1 MDSRQHSNR
10 DFSIENF
17 YIKNLNT
24 KDLADK
30 GRHST
35 DDTGSVGKRSTPVQH
50 ASAGSKAQEPG
61 VMTGQRLLQWMKA
74 LDQPR
79 PAGSSVER
87 KAASYIAKTI
97 RAAGGEPE
105 TESFPIWLCKQA
117 AALTVSGSNSETSV
131 LHIPVLAYDRPVRQS
146 GHPDMSLDT
155 YACADQA
162 APQRQADASV
172 GQAAE
177 WAKTDDPVWNEEPE
191 RLEAAGPLLYVED
204 GGPHALS
211 MAEGC
216 IVMLNETVSSDLYRK
231 LSEAGAVAYL
241 TITGTPIDAGQ
252 DRLPARRRI
261 SRGEERTI
269 PGATIHCQDASM
281 LIEKMAADETQ
292 KLLPFPGS
300 GRNTRAR
307 LTVDSSIVRKTS
319 QNVCVSV
326 SGKTDRRDY
335 VLLTAH
341 YDSVPE
347 GPGAYDNLAACSVLV
362 ELYRRLRLHPAD
374 REVRF
379 AWLGAEEQGML
390 GSYAYVRCHESELD
404 ACLADINIDL
414 SGQAIGSDV
423 IGVTGSDSFASEIR
437 DFLEE
442 YGSDAEVRQS
452 IWSGDANTFAWK
464 GVPALTYDRDGFG
477 MHTCHDEQRF
487 LSAWEL
493 GRETDLIEAMVR
505 RLADR
510 EAFASERKLPGEM
523 EQELQKLFAEY

>member
-1 MDSRQHSNR
+1 MDRR
-10 DFSIENF
+10 
-17 YIKNLNT
+17 
-24 KDLADK
+24 KD
-30 GRHST
+30 
-35 DDTGSVGKRSTPVQH
+35 
-50 ASAGSKAQEPG
+50 QESG
-61 VMTGQRLLQWMKA
+61 GTTGQRLLQWMKA
-74 LDQPR
+74 LDEPR
-79 PAGSSVER
+79 PAGSGAER
-87 KAASYIAKTI
+87 EAAMYIAKTI
-97 RAAGGEPE
+97 RMAGGEPE
-105 TESFPIWLCKQA
+105 TESFPIWLCEQT
-117 AALTVSGSNSETSV
+117 AALTVSGSDSKASV
-131 LHIPVLAYDRPVRQS
+131 LHIPVRAYDRPVRQS
-146 GHPDMSLDT
+146 DYSDLSLD
-155 YACADQA
+155 
-162 APQRQADASV
+162 
-172 GQAAE
+172 G
-177 WAKTDDPVWNEEPE
+177 PVWNEEPE
-191 RLEAAGPLLYVED
+191 QLEAGGPLVYVED

-241 TITGTPIDAGQ
+241 TITGAPIDAGQ

-326 SGKTDRRDY
+326 SGKTDRMGY

-362 ELYRRLRLHPAD
+362 ELYRRFRLHPAD

-390 GSYAYVRCHESELD
+390 GSYAYVRRHESELD

-437 DFLEE
+437 EFLEE

-505 RLADR
+505 RLACR

>member
-17 YIKNLNT
+17 DIKNLNT

-191 RLEAAGPLLYVED
+191 RLEAAGPLLYAED

-231 LSEAGAVAYL
+231 LSEA
-241 TITGTPIDAGQ
+241 DAGQ

-362 ELYRRLRLHPAD
+362 ELYRRFRLNPAD

-390 GSYAYVRCHESELD
+390 GSYAYVRRHESELD

-437 DFLEE
+437 EFLEE
-442 YGSDAEVRQS
+442 YGSDA
-452 IWSGDANTFAWK
+452 
-464 GVPALTYDRDGFG
+464 
-477 MHTCHDEQRF
+477 TCHDEQRF

-505 RLADR
+505 NLAGR
-510 EAFASERKLPGEM
+510 EVSTSERELPEEM

>member
-1 MDSRQHSNR
+1 MDRR
-10 DFSIENF
+10 
-17 YIKNLNT
+17 
-24 KDLADK
+24 KD
-30 GRHST
+30 
-35 DDTGSVGKRSTPVQH
+35 
-50 ASAGSKAQEPG
+50 QESG
-61 VMTGQRLLQWMKA
+61 GTTGQRLLQWMKA
-74 LDQPR
+74 LDEPR
-79 PAGSSVER
+79 PAGSGAER
-87 KAASYIAKTI
+87 EAAMYIAKTI
-97 RAAGGEPE
+97 RMAGGEPE
-105 TESFPIWLCKQA
+105 TEPFPIWLCEQT
-117 AALTVSGSNSETSV
+117 AALTVSGSDSKASV
-131 LHIPVLAYDRPVRQS
+131 LHIPVRAYDRPVRQS
-146 GHPDMSLDT
+146 GYSDLSLDGP
-155 YACADQA
+155 A
-162 APQRQADASV
+162 R
-172 GQAAE
+172 
-177 WAKTDDPVWNEEPE
+177 NEEPE
-191 RLEAAGPLLYVED
+191 RLEAVGPLLYVED

-211 MAEGC
+211 LAKGC
-216 IVMLNETVSSDLYRK
+216 IVMLNQAVSSDLYRK
-231 LSEAGAVAYL
+231 LSEAGIAAYL

-269 PGATIHCQDASM
+269 PGAAIHYQDASM
-281 LIEKMAADETQ
+281 LIEKIAADETQ

-300 GRNTRAR
+300 DRNTRAR

-362 ELYRRLRLHPAD
+362 ELYRRFRLHPAD

-390 GSYAYVRCHESELD
+390 GSYAYVRRHESELD

-437 DFLEE
+437 EFLEE

-493 GRETDLIEAMVR
+493 GREADLIEAMVR
-505 RLADR
+505 NLAGR
-510 EAFASERKLPGEM
+510 EVSTSERELPEKMGL
-523 EQELQKLFAEY
+523 ELQKLFAEY

>member
-1 MDSRQHSNR
+1 MDSRQCSNR
-10 DFSIENF
+10 DFSIENVD
-17 YIKNLNT
+17 IKDLNT
-24 KDLADK
+24 KDLIVKGRLSADNTGSADK
-30 GRHST
+30 CS
-35 DDTGSVGKRSTPVQH
+35 DLVEY
-50 ASAGSKAQEPG
+50 ASAGMTDQEPG
-61 VMTGQRLLQWMKA
+61 GTTGQRLLQWMKA

-79 PAGSSVER
+79 PAGSSAER
-87 KAASYIAKTI
+87 EAASYIAKTI
-97 RAAGGEPE
+97 RMAGGEPE
-105 TESFPIWLCKQA
+105 TESFTIWLCERT
-117 AALTVSGSNSETSV
+117 AALTVSGSDSKVSV
-131 LHIPVLAYDRPVRQS
+131 LHIPVRAYDRPVRQS
-146 GHPDMSLDT
+146 GYSDIPSDT
-155 YACADQA
+155 PVSTEQA
-162 APQRQADASV
+162 TARRQADASL
-172 GQAAE
+172 GQVATRE
-177 WAKTDDPVWNEEPE
+177 QLNDPAWNEKSE

-204 GGPHALS
+204 GGIHALPL
-211 MAEGC
+211 AKGC
-216 IVMLNETVSSDLYRK
+216 IVMLNQAVSSDLYRK
-231 LSEAGAVAYL
+231 LSEAGIAAYL

-261 SRGEERTI
+261 SRGEERTF

-281 LIEKMAADETQ
+281 LIEKMAADEPQ
-292 KLLPFPGS
+292 KQPQLPGS
-300 GRNTRAR
+300 GRKTWAR
-307 LTVDSSIVRKTS
+307 LTTESRIVRKTS
-319 QNVCVSV
+319 QNVCTSV
-326 SGKTDRRDY
+326 SGKTDRKGY

-379 AWLGAEEQGML
+379 AWLGSEEQGLL
-390 GSYAYVRCHESELD
+390 GSYAYVRRHESELG

-414 SGQAIGSDV
+414 AGQAIGSDV

-437 DFLEE
+437 TILEG

-493 GRETDLIEAMVR
+493 GREADLIEAMVR
-505 RLADR
+505 NLADR
-510 EAFASERKLPGEM
+510 KVSASERELPEEMKL
-523 EQELQKLFAEY
+523 ELQKLFAEY